1 MARNANIVASSD
13 KTFGGNAVQAGTY
26 LIAGSRI
33 VEATMNLNGE
43 ERKYDALE
51 LMFKTEAGAEVNGT
65 LSLNGCWRARRGEDG
80 KPYQASGSFFTTLL
94 GACTGKSFTD
104 TRDHINATYQGRKVA
119 VNYTDYPSLSGGYGR
134 VPVVE
139 FVQ

>member
-1 MARNANIVASSD
+1 MARNATVVATSN
-13 KTFGGNAVQAGTY
+13 KVFGGNAVPAGIY
-26 LIAGSRI
+26 LISGSRI

-51 LMFKTEAGAEVNGT
+51 LMFKTLAGAEVNGT
-65 LSLNGCWRARRGEDG
+65 LSLNGCWRPRRGEDG
-80 KPYQASGSFFTTLL
+80 RPYQASGSFFTELL
-94 GACTGKSFTD
+94 NNCTGKSFTEV
-104 TRDHINATYQGRKVA
+104 RDHINATLVGRKVA

-139 FVQ
+139 YAQ

>member
-1 MARNANIVASSD
+1 MARNANIVATSD
-13 KTFGGNAVQAGTY
+13 KTFGGNAVPAGTY
-26 LIAGSRI
+26 TIAGARI

-51 LMFKTEAGAEVNGT
+51 LTFKTEAGAEVNGT
-65 LSLNGCWRARRGEDG
+65 LSLNGCWRPRRGEDG
-80 KPYQASGSFFTTLL
+80 KAYQASGSFFTEVLNKC
-94 GACTGKSFTD
+94 AGKSFTA
-104 TRDHINATYQGRKVA
+104 TRDYINATYTGRKVA

-139 FVQ
+139 FAQ